1 MPEDE
6 RDEHGIDDLF
16 GDLDEFFAP
25 LEGEEWSEEE
35 GEAAAP
41 ASPGADPAVEQVEDF
56 APKIDI
62 PDEEELLGGL
72 PAADEEAAEDEADDE
87 AVDEDDTEGSED
99 DLDDDED
106 DHEDEDELV
115 EAPAASADESAVA
128 VGPEGGLETTAEMS
142 GEEWEKLREAL
153 RDEDLPE
160 PAGQMGE
167 APPADEH
174 ELTVDDLRAAPAAYA
189 GLPAEGSDDEEA
201 DDDEALED
209 LEDLDQIEAV
219 VPQGGDEVYLEDED
233 DDAVL
238 GATEVIIGEDEVEE
252 APASEESVEA
262 AAAHF
267 ASDPGDTPEDVER
280 DLLSD
285 LGGAPEEPV
294 EVEPL
299 GHAPSWQEPAA
310 YAVHEEEE
318 ASAAQAAAAGRN
330 MPAALASGVI
340 LGGLVLLLLAVGK
353 TPFLVLALA
362 VVLLGQG
369 ELYAVLKQR
378 GFHPATALGLVAGA
392 FVMIGAYVKGD
403 SGQGEAAMIFG
414 VVLAMLLCPFWYAA
428 APAKARRG
436 LVVNM
441 AATMF
446 GVVYVPFMISFALLL
461 LAIPG
466 DLGRNLLLTVLGLT
480 VLYDV
485 CAYAIGS
492 LWGNRPLAPSIS
504 PHKSWEGAIGATLIV
519 LLVGLVIV
527 PSIDDIFN
535 PARAAGLALIIAIA
549 APLGDLAES
558 AIKRDLGVKDM
569 SSLLP
574 GHGGVLDRIDAI
586 LFTAPAAYY
595 FVRLFF

>member
-6 RDEHGIDDLF
+6 RDDHGIDDLF

-25 LEGEEWSEEE
+25 LDEGEWSEEGE
-35 GEAAAP
+35 GAAAP
-41 ASPGADPAVEQVEDF
+41 ADPAVEQVEEF

-62 PDEEELLGGL
+62 PEEGELLAGL
-72 PAADEEAAEDEADDE
+72 PAEEEAEEDEAEDEPADGDDE
-87 AVDEDDTEGSED
+87 LSDEEVE
-99 DLDDDED
+99 LDEELDEA
-106 DHEDEDELV
+106 DEPV
-115 EAPAASADESAVA
+115 EVAAASLEESAVA
-128 VGPEGGLETTAEMS
+128 IGPEGGLETTAEMS
-142 GEEWEKLREAL
+142 GEEWERLREAL
-153 RDEDLPE
+153 RDEEGPE
-160 PAGQMGE
+160 ATDPPVP
-167 APPADEH
+167 APPADAP
-174 ELTVDDLRAAPAAYA
+174 ELTVDDLRAAPPAYSE
-189 GLPAEGSDDEEA
+189 LPAEDEGAEPALIDEDDEE
-201 DDDEALED
+201 LRD
-209 LEDLDQIEAV
+209 LEDLDDIEPAA
-219 VPQGGDEVYLEDED
+219 PPADEADLEDEED
-233 DDAVL
+233 GVL
-238 GATEVIIGEDEVEE
+238 AGPEVVIGEDEVEE
-252 APASEESVEA
+252 VPASEESVEA
-262 AAAHF
+262 AAEHF
-267 ASDPGDTPEDVER
+267 ASGLRDTPEEVER

-285 LGGAPEEPV
+285 LGGTQEEP
-294 EVEPL
+294 VEPL

-310 YAVHEEEE
+310 YAVAEEEE
-318 ASAAQAAAAGRN
+318 ATAAQAAAGGRN

-353 TPFLVLALA
+353 VPFLVLAVA

-369 ELYAVLKQR
+369 ELYAVMKSR
-378 GFHPATALGLVAGA
+378 GFQPATALGLVAGA

-403 SGQGEAAMIFG
+403 SGQGEAAMLFG
-414 VVLAMLLCPFWYAA
+414 VVLAMMLSPFWYAA
-428 APAKARRG
+428 APPKSRRG
-436 LVVNM
+436 LVANI
-441 AATMF
+441 AATII
-446 GVVYVPFMISFALLL
+446 GVVYVPFMVSFALLL
-461 LAIPG
+461 LAVPG

-504 PHKSWEGAIGATLIV
+504 PNKSWEGAIGATLIV

-527 PSIDDIFN
+527 PSIDDIFT
-535 PARAAGLALIIAIA
+535 PARAAGLSLIIAIA

-558 AIKRDLGVKDM
+558 AFKRDLRVKDM